1 MKILLKFYEI
11 LVTSIMIDIEYF
23 VAPNPY
29 PGESLLFF
37 LEKKKKKLNKT
48 CLVTEKIGE
57 YKR

>member
-1 MKILLKFYEI
+1 MKILLKFYEISQQPFKI

-37 LEKKKKKLNKT
+37 LEKNKNKT
-48 CLVTEKIGE
+48 K
-57 YKR
+57 